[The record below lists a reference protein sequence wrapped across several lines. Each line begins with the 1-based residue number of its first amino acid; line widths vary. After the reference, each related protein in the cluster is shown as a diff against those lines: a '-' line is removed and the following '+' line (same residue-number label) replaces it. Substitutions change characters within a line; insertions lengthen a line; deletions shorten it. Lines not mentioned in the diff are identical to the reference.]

1 MKARFVFFVA
11 ARYFRT
17 KRRHRRIASS
27 LLSVLGIAVGVMTLV
42 AVMAVMNGFQL
53 SFIEPILEIKSYHIQ
68 VSGGGD
74 LPESVLTSIRELKNV
89 SAVTPFVELQGIA
102 NTRLPCILRGIP
114 LGAISKDSGFVAS
127 FSSEH
132 QKPGERSL
140 APFGSAVVGDQLG
153 NQLGLREGDKVSIF
167 TVSSQSFDAS
177 SPSDVELSVTGFFKT
192 GFYEIDLNWVFVS
205 LETARLFEE
214 EPSLTYGIK
223 LENRFRDAETI
234 DQVKEIVDFS
244 KADVQSWR
252 EFNRVFFG
260 ALLTEKVTMMFL
272 IGLIFVVVGLKIFH
286 SLRRSVQERV
296 EDIATLKALGATES
310 TIRNIFVSEGFMI
323 GFLGSL
329 AGLILGLLV
338 AHNINLIFRIVEEA
352 LNSLFIPVAE
362 VVLRPFA
369 GEISIPRAY
378 IFSPMVFYIDQVPVR
393 VLFPELLLVSFV
405 AVLCSTLAAA
415 FAANRVSRFYPAT
428 IMRNE

>member
-1 MKARFVFFVA
+1 MNARFIFFVA

-17 KRRHRRIASS
+17 RRRHRRIASS

-68 VSGGGD
+68 ISGSGG
-74 LPESVLTSIRELKNV
+74 LPQSTIAIIRQMKNV

-114 LGAISKDSGFVAS
+114 LEAISKDSGFIKS
-127 FSSEH
+127 FSSDYD
-132 QKPGERSL
+132 KPDDTSL
-140 APFGSAVVGDQLG
+140 ASFGSVVVGNQLG
-153 NQLGLREGDKVSIF
+153 IQLGLREGDTVSIF
-167 TVSSQSFDAS
+167 TVSGQSFDAS
-177 SPSDVELSVTGFFKT
+177 SPSGVDLTVSGFFKT
-192 GFYEIDLNWVFVS
+192 GFYEIDLNWAFIS
-205 LETARLFEE
+205 LETAKLFEE
-214 EPSLTYGIK
+214 QPNLIYGIK
-223 LENRFRDAETI
+223 LKNRFRDGQTI
-234 DQVKEIVDFS
+234 AQIEKVIDSS
-244 KADVQSWR
+244 KTDVQSWR

-272 IGLIFVVVGLKIFH
+272 IGLIFVVVGLNIFH

-296 EDIATLKALGATES
+296 EDIATLKALGATDS

-329 AGLILGLLV
+329 AGLIFGLLV
-338 AHNINLIFRIVEEA
+338 AHNINLIFRIVEEV
-352 LNSLFIPVAE
+352 LNSFFIPIVE
-362 VVLRPFA
+362 VILIPFV
-369 GEISIPRAY
+369 GEVSIPRVY

-393 VLFPELLLVSFV
+393 VLFPELLLVSFI
-405 AVLCSTLAAA
+405 AILCSVLAAA
-415 FAANRVSRFYPAT
+415 FAANRIIRFYPAT